1 MQAKDIMITDLPLVT
16 TSAGLPQLAQVM
28 MAKNSSS
35 VLVVAAD
42 SKLLGLISGMDLR
55 KTLAEGNLNLIAE
68 QIMTPRQKLLVAYPD
83 TPLEEAAEILTSRK
97 ISQLPVV
104 LNDVPVGYLHLNTV
118 LDHTSQLAK
127 KSINQLEQFRQAAL
141 LVECLREGLVVLDR
155 DYRVREF
162 NPAAAEYSGLTA
174 KQVLGRRS
182 RLYLEADSPVR
193 RVMET
198 GEPLLNLEVKNSREQ
213 VFLTNNVP
221 ITVDGEIVGVLQ
233 TFSEITDLKRLQL
246 QLLNTKEELDKAFA
260 LTLPNSRVEHK
271 LKSTPEYRDVFNAVS
286 GLIEVTEVIEDGG
299 YHHVVNALK
308 VTADLN
314 EKGMMKLLGIDKDVL
329 VQALIFHDLGKSQ
342 PVLNVGQIADP
353 KKIFEPGIMHAMR
366 SADIVEKYYNKPK
379 DVVTLIRYHHHG
391 EEQLPP
397 DFPSHLL
404 PMFRLLQIIDGL
416 SAGLTRRNC
425 RIGFRV
431 NGSRVTIVESNAH
444 PAYSRTMEV
453 DLYSGQKFV
462 YNGLKSFNVIK
473 EAPRE

>member
-16 TSAGLPQLAQVM
+16 SSTGLPQLAQVM
-28 MAKNSSS
+28 MAKDSSS

-55 KTLAEGNLNLIAE
+55 KTLAEGNLHLIAE

-83 TPLEEAAEILTSRK
+83 TPLEEAVEILTSRK

-127 KSINQLEQFRQAAL
+127 KSENQLEQFRQAAL

-162 NPAAAEYSGLTA
+162 NPAAVEYSGLTA

-182 RLYLEADSPVR
+182 RLYLEAQSPVR
-193 RVMET
+193 KVMET

-213 VFLTNNVP
+213 VFITNNVP
-221 ITVDGEIVGVLQ
+221 IIVDGEIVGVLQ
-233 TFSEITDLKRLQL
+233 TFSEITDLKRLQQ

-260 LTLPNSRVEHK
+260 LTLPNSRVEYK
-271 LKSTPEYRDVFNAVS
+271 LKNTPEYRDVFNAVN

-299 YHHVVNALK
+299 YQHVVNALK

-314 EKGMMKLLGIDKDVL
+314 EKGMMKLLGIDKDIL

-342 PVLNVGQIADP
+342 PVLNVGHHADP
-353 KKIFEPGIMHAMR
+353 KQVFESSMMHAMR
-366 SADIVEKYYNKPK
+366 SADIVEKFYNKPK

-416 SAGLTRRNC
+416 SAGLTRRNG

-431 NGSRVTIVESNAH
+431 NGSRVTIVENNGH
-444 PAYSRTMEV
+444 PAYNRTMEV
-453 DLYSGQKFV
+453 DLYTGQKFV
-462 YNGLKSFNVIK
+462 YNGIK
-473 EAPRE
+473 LLSAKREAPVQ